1 MKNASAINKAC
12 AAAYQDALFAAKRNC
27 GRGFYAGR
35 GRWIRVVDFNGDVL
49 AGECDTWEWTGK
61 KADLEAI
68 NKYFDANTNAAAVYV
83 EGGVNYAESVHAYTD
98 GCYDPLVE
106 EWSVT
111 ILERAGQ

>member
-12 AAAYQDALFAAKRNC
+12 AAAYQDALFAAKKNC

-35 GRWIRVVDFNGDVL
+35 GRWIRVINAKGDVI

-61 KADLEAI
+61 ASDLKKIHEYFAATPEAYRVDI
-68 NKYFDANTNAAAVYV
+68 

-111 ILERAGQ
+111 IFGGQ